1 MLRGLDVEVTL
12 DSNGFTGEGDIHL
25 FGELLNRFFALYA
38 DMNQFNQAHAHC
50 SARRKIYPVERE
62 SQSAPARLM
71 AQVRHRLPYMNFY
84 RFCQLL
90 EQSQPEMPVPGSDWR
105 VRQEPVRFRPH
116 PGMGFPAGEIHST
129 EDPEHPHLPPS
140 VRVTFMGLY
149 GVESPLPTHYTDDI
163 AQRREGH
170 DATQDF
176 LDIFSHRLIT
186 QYYRIWRKYSYPAT
200 FQAGGADNTSQY
212 LLGLAGLGITGCAK
226 TAGTPLSR
234 FLALLPVMMLP
245 GRTAEGMGA
254 LVRLLAP
261 DTRATVYHHDRCRIP
276 LKQPVAMS
284 TCQPVSLK
292 HRPVMGTHATDVNG
306 QVLLR
311 LSTDNPEEVRGW
323 LPGGDLHADLMA
335 LLHVWLGAH
344 LDVRMQLCVAR
355 HLLPDARLSCNAEQ
369 TAQVGR
375 TAVLRPLN
383 AQQNRND
390 IITIHLGRFQRV
402 RENIQRRKND
412 EDGDYRW

>member
-1 MLRGLDVEVTL
+1 
-12 DSNGFTGEGDIHL
+12 
-25 FGELLNRFFALYA
+25 
-38 DMNQFNQAHAHC
+38 
-50 SARRKIYPVERE
+50 
-62 SQSAPARLM
+62 
-71 AQVRHRLPYMNFY
+71 
-84 RFCQLL
+84 
-90 EQSQPEMPVPGSDWR
+90 
-105 VRQEPVRFRPH
+105 
-116 PGMGFPAGEIHST
+116 
-129 EDPEHPHLPPS
+129 
-140 VRVTFMGLY
+140 MGLY

-254 LVRLLAP
+254 LVRMLAP

-390 IITIHLGRFQRV
+390 IITIHLGRFQSV

>member
-1 MLRGLDVEVTL
+1 M
-12 DSNGFTGEGDIHL
+12 
-25 FGELLNRFFALYA
+25 
-38 DMNQFNQAHAHC
+38 
-50 SARRKIYPVERE
+50 YPLERE

-71 AQVRHRLPYMNFY
+71 AQVRHQLPYMNFY

-116 PGMGFPAGEIHST
+116 PGMGFPAGEIRGM

-212 LLGLAGLGITGCAK
+212 LLGLAGLGIPGCA
-226 TAGTPLSR
+226 
-234 FLALLPVMMLP
+234 
-245 GRTAEGMGA
+245 
-254 LVRLLAP
+254 
-261 DTRATVYHHDRCRIP
+261 
-276 LKQPVAMS
+276 Q
-284 TCQPVSLK
+284 
-292 HRPVMGTHATDVNG
+292 
-306 QVLLR
+306 
-311 LSTDNPEEVRGW
+311 
-323 LPGGDLHADLMA
+323 
-335 LLHVWLGAH
+335 
-344 LDVRMQLCVAR
+344 
-355 HLLPDARLSCNAEQ
+355 
-369 TAQVGR
+369 
-375 TAVLRPLN
+375 
-383 AQQNRND
+383 
-390 IITIHLGRFQRV
+390 
-402 RENIQRRKND
+402 
-412 EDGDYRW
+412 

>member
-1 MLRGLDVEVTL
+1 M
-12 DSNGFTGEGDIHL
+12 
-25 FGELLNRFFALYA
+25 
-38 DMNQFNQAHAHC
+38 
-50 SARRKIYPVERE
+50 YPVERE

-71 AQVRHRLPYMNFY
+71 AQVRHQLPYMNFY

-90 EQSQPEMPVPGSDWR
+90 EQSLPEMPVPGSDWR

-116 PGMGFPAGEIHST
+116 PGMGFPAGEIRST

-212 LLGLAGLGITGCAK
+212 LLGLAGLGIPGCAK

-412 EDGDYRW
+412 EDGVYRW